1 MLRPAALATV
11 LLLACGNDPAA
22 APDTGPSPVDPA
34 TAERALIDRFSAEA
48 GTMMVRDDQNGLPG
62 PGQAIDFDQDP
73 FKTQSLGPDGQ
84 VVRYYNLDAQERL
97 PPSMYVFYRDGE
109 PLADQL
115 PIVDVLPG
123 DEAYSDFFTIT
134 RVTAPAGYV
143 ANTITSVDGIAAAGL
158 ATESTDVIVNRPLVP
173 EGSTALERVGG
184 EDPAPRMAWYRGT
197 VAHYLSFGE
206 SDLRT
211 IAEGEI
217 FAGMVPL
224 SYIFVTFNIDPG
236 EPGGGPPSGFMTE
249 PGTEQTHNVVE
260 TIPGDTDPVY
270 SPLWHVVIYDND
282 AFDQVSDIASARAA
296 TRLEIV
302 DPKVNC
308 PVVYVESP

>member
-1 MLRPAALATV
+1 MLRVAVALAF
-11 LLLACGNDPAA
+11 LLGCGDDAG
-22 APDTGPSPVDPA
+22 APDAGPAPVDPD

-48 GTMMVRDDQNGLPG
+48 ATMMVRDDGNGLPG
-62 PGQAIDFDQDP
+62 PGEPIDLDQQP
-73 FKTQSLGPDGQ
+73 FITQSLGPDGQ
-84 VVRYYNLDAQERL
+84 VVRYYNLDAQARL

-109 PLADQL
+109 PLAGQL
-115 PIVDVLPG
+115 PIVDVVPG
-123 DEAYSDFFTIT
+123 DDAYSDFFTIT
-134 RVTAPAGYV
+134 RVTAPATYV
-143 ANTITSVDGIAAAGL
+143 ANTITSVEQLAAAGL

-173 EGSTALERVGG
+173 EGSTALERVGDQ
-184 EDPAPRMAWYRGT
+184 DPAPQMAWYRGS

-206 SDLRT
+206 SDLRA
-211 IAEGEI
+211 IPDGEI

-236 EPGGGPPSGFMTE
+236 EPGGGPPSGFKTE
-249 PGTEQTHNVVE
+249 PGTDQTHNVVE

-282 AFDQVSDIASARAA
+282 EFDQVSDLDSARAA

-308 PVVYVESP
+308 PIVYVESP